1 MPPLSREAVARVL
14 GPVDDNTAA
23 ELVATG
29 STEQELREAH
39 AWLNEDEALVGELR
53 PLPSGR
59 VAELVE
65 ILRPVEGL
73 DDEEE

>member
-1 MPPLSREAVARVL
+1 MTPLSREAVARVL
-14 GPVDDNTAA
+14 GPIDDDTAA

-39 AWLNEDEALVGELR
+39 AWLHGDEALLGELR

-59 VAELVE
+59 VAELLE
-65 ILRPVEGL
+65 ILKPVEGL
-73 DDEEE
+73 DDEED